1 MSPTEFS
8 NYIKQRAIQQQIHHH
23 HHHHH
28 HQAAPPSPTGRSLS
42 PNTAA
47 ATGQQPPDATGYF
60 FQPAGPYHPQFPHRN
75 LFEAAAAAAY
85 MPELYPAAAAAAA
98 AAKFP
103 GATPSSYLDPTSVG
117 HQFYNGAATN
127 ANSPGNVQVN
137 NSTTS
142 STAPQDNGKQL
153 LEGLNNFGL
162 GSVAPYPPSP
172 YQHLLVAN

>member
-42 PNTAA
+42 PNTAVA
-47 ATGQQPPDATGYF
+47 AGQPPPDPTGYF
-60 FQPAGPYHPQFPHRN
+60 FQPTGPYHPQFAHRN
-75 LFEAAAAAAY
+75 LFEAAAAATY
-85 MPELYPAAAAAAA
+85 MPELYPKFAAATA
-98 AAKFP
+98 
-103 GATPSSYLDPTSVG
+103 SSYLDPASIG
-117 HQFYNGAATN
+117 HQFYNGAA
-127 ANSPGNVQVN
+127 ANISNPGGVQVS
-137 NSTTS
+137 NSTAS

-153 LEGLNNFGL
+153 LDGLNNFGL
-162 GSVAPYPPSP
+162 GSVTAYPPSP

>member
-28 HQAAPPSPTGRSLS
+28 QAAPPSPTGRSLS

-47 ATGQQPPDATGYF
+47 AAAAAAAAGQQPPDPTGYF

-85 MPELYPAAAAAAA
+85 MPELYPAA
-98 AAKFP
+98 KFP
-103 GATPSSYLDPTSVG
+103 GAASSYLDPASVG
-117 HQFYNGAATN
+117 HQFYNSAATN
-127 ANSPGNVQVN
+127 ASNAGSVQVT

-142 STAPQDNGKQL
+142 STSPQDNGKQL

-162 GSVAPYPPSP
+162 GSVAHYPPSP